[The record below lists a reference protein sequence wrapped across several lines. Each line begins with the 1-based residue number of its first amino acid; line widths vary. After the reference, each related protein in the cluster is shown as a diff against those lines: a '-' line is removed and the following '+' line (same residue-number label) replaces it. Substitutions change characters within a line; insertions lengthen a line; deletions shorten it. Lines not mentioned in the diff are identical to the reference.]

1 MCEHNCWVRTPQ
13 AAKTETTKQ
22 KQQDTTQN
30 FHFMS
35 SVAISVHCC
44 LHWCSHRHL
53 ASVFAPCSL
62 ELMFA
67 YTRFFSCSHS
77 CSHLCCHGEHKY
89 KKMDGKV
96 YHYRRRDRE
105 KTAIRGGLHWH
116 RAADRCECTCQGT
129 KRRIDAQTSME
140 KRMLRGYGGGRS
152 NKGS

>member
-1 MCEHNCWVRTPQ
+1 MCEHNCLVRTPQ

-30 FHFMS
+30 HSIYS

-62 ELMFA
+62 QLMFA
-67 YTRFFSCSHS
+67 HSFFSCSHL

-89 KKMDGKV
+89 QKSDWKV

-105 KTAIRGGLHWH
+105 KSAIRGWLDWH
-116 RAADRCECTCQGT
+116 RGADRCGCTCQGT
-129 KRRIDAQTSME
+129 RRRIDAQTFLE
-140 KRMLRGYGGGRS
+140 KRMRRQDSGSRS